1 MDVLNINYDQDDI
14 HLNKRDAYSLIRQ
27 EIQSTYKGT
36 LSPYHLKR
44 MYFEFDKKND
54 MASYLSLS
62 YQAMEN
68 VLQELDAV
76 VKDESAPL
84 PFAISPQKVES
95 AAKKPMINQQVSLAS
110 QVSKNPEPDNAQ
122 HVPKIVEL
130 DDSDVEET
138 EVAERQPLK
147 RLKKTLLL
155 PDASEEENKQGV
167 ETHEEDSQISPKKNR
182 GRPLGS
188 KNNKKNPAA
197 SNVVQKR
204 NVPKKREKLFEQH
217 TRTFCV

>member
-14 HLNKRDAYSLIRQ
+14 HLNKRNAYSLIRQ

-68 VLQELDAV
+68 VLQELDGV

-84 PFAISPQKVES
+84 PFVISPQKVES
-95 AAKKPMINQQVSLAS
+95 AAKKPMINKQVSLAS
-110 QVSKNPEPDNAQ
+110 QMSKNPEANNAQ

-130 DDSDVEET
+130 DDFDNEET
-138 EVAERQPLK
+138 EIAERQPLK
-147 RLKKTLLL
+147 RFKKTLLL

-167 ETHEEDSQISPKKNR
+167 ETPEEDSQISPKKNR
-182 GRPLGS
+182 GQPLGS
-188 KNNKKNPAA
+188 KNNKKNLAA

-204 NVPKKREKLFEQH
+204 NVPTKKGETL
-217 TRTFCV
+217 